1 MYHNFNK
8 DQLICSNYS
17 SIDILDLESNLIK
30 RFELEGIRDTRI
42 NVVDNYIFFRKFG
55 SNKTQMIDLTTSD
68 LITIIE

>member
-17 SIDILDLESNLIK
+17 SIDILDLEGNLIK